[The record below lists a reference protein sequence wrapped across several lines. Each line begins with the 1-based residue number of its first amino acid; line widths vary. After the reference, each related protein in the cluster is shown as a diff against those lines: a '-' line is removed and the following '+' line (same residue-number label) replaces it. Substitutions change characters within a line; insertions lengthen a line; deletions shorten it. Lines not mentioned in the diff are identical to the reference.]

1 MSVSRRGW
9 SIYAILYV
17 CVHLTRGRDISV
29 FVINPGVHDLKA
41 IGTEEIE
48 DAFGFMGKKLIPIK
62 EPRASKIL
70 APPLE
75 PDAEMLPAHYEGVK
89 PPGVDHMELKYA
101 ETKDAKVSVDQSN
114 DQSAK
119 LNKKKGNVKTEHE
132 KVVSVEKG
140 QKGEDVTQKKK
151 TEHVEGGGEKRV
163 KDARGGS
170 SKQYAEEGKSEDGA
184 SHKVKSNDKV
194 DRVATGYRNVY
205 HKDEYNKNHD
215 FYDNDDH
222 GGHTK
227 HHGRY
232 NERHVATEGSFKNG
246 KSNFEVAEHYK
257 PETQKLKVVP
267 VEGHGFLENFQG
279 YVRQKG

>member
-163 KDARGGS
+163 KDARGGT
-170 SKQYAEEGKSEDGA
+170 
-184 SHKVKSNDKV
+184 
-194 DRVATGYRNVY
+194 TGYRNVY